1 MEQTIRPLPNPEL
14 YPLTPEAKLEIFLSE
29 HNDGFKKEL
38 DDFLSRYRG
47 EAIHRTFH
55 IDLVRDLKSFLKSYF
70 ARQGDSKITFDC
82 YQANDRIIITISH
95 ELDWSITHH
104 ITIQQ

>member
-1 MEQTIRPLPNPEL
+1 MIKPLPNLEV

-29 HNDGFKKEL
+29 YNDGFKEEL
-38 DDFLSRYRG
+38 EMFLGRYRG
-47 EAIHRTFH
+47 EAIGRTFY

-70 ARQGDSKITFDC
+70 ARQGDPKIAFDC
-82 YQANDRIIITISH
+82 YQADDRIIITISFGPVCT
-95 ELDWSITHH
+95 IVHH